1 MVWSWSQVSKSQ
13 AEEGWEWTMSDK
25 VWLSS
30 QILLYVLFPGTMT
43 GLRLSLDLCWDIH
56 TCSSFYGLIFPPHW
70 CNNLFLS
77 VNISCR
83 CLNIS
88 LRRLGVKRLLWTV
101 FFICKA
107 NRFIDNLYY
116 SDGDFSI
123 SVTPELS
130 KDEHERSASVD
141 NIIYPLV
148 RWSLILWRVLWSYMK
163 CSFSSQTVK
172 WRFYL
177 TNDPE
182 ISCVVSSKGN

>member
-13 AEEGWEWTMSDK
+13 TEEGWEWTMSDK

-30 QILLYVLFPGTMT
+30 QILFSMLFPGTMT

-56 TCSSFYGLIFPPHW
+56 TCSGFYGLISPPRW

-130 KDEHERSASVD
+130 KDEHERPASVD

-148 RWSLILWRVLWSYMK
+148 RWSLILWRVLWSYIK

-182 ISCVVSSKGN
+182 ISCVVSYKGN